1 MQDLFR
7 FYVAIDLRTM
17 SFKINQ
23 VDQDHIDRKLQKDS
37 KSKKFPKIFKTKV
50 NVSKVNMKVIK
61 NWISDEIDSI
71 LKDDDIVV
79 DYLYELLIVEEE
91 PNIKQIHLQMI
102 DFLGE
107 EEALKFCSKLWELL
121 ISGSQDEDGIPKE
134 LIEEK
139 RKEMMKGR
147 GREREIEQE
156 RNLPVEKA
164 VTAAAVAPT
173 RTNYNRSLY
182 NASNRTKS
190 PERRRGATNY
200 RERDYRENF

>member
-1 MQDLFR
+1 
-7 FYVAIDLRTM
+7 M

-61 NWISDEIDSI
+61 NWISEEIDSI

-107 EEALKFCSKLWELL
+107 EEALKFCSKLWGLL

-139 RKEMMKGR
+139 RKQMMKGR
-147 GREREIEQE
+147 GRDREIEKG

-164 VTAAAVAPT
+164 VTPAVVAPT
-173 RTNYNRSLY
+173 KTNYNRSSY

-190 PERRRGATNY
+190 PERRRGVTNY